1 MQTLRPCRYFFDV
14 YMREAPVVS
23 RLSACYSWFMGSH
36 VVRREMVVV
45 VSSHRIPLLFI
56 SWHTPWSLRERDD
69 YGGYRSDAGY
79 KIHNASRAKR
89 DCDPFFS
96 TSFFTLFRFPL
107 HCHINYIHVTKGT
120 I

>member
-56 SWHTPWSLRERDD
+56 SWRTPWSLRERDD
-69 YGGYRSDAGY
+69 YGYRSDAGY
-79 KIHNASRAKR
+79 KIHNA
-89 DCDPFFS
+89 
-96 TSFFTLFRFPL
+96 
-107 HCHINYIHVTKGT
+107 
-120 I
+120 